1 MKQGNDPEKLSGQQ
15 ATLAAYKRRIGELE
29 QKLDDLQS
37 QKEAFRHIIEYS
49 TNMFYR
55 HTADHVL
62 TYLSPQSMHF
72 LGYPPE
78 EAMVRWTEF
87 ATDNPVNEA
96 GFQHTSRAIETG
108 ESQPPYEL
116 ELKHKSGRIIWVE
129 VREAPV
135 VEDGRTVAVVGSLT
149 DITERK
155 AAEHELL
162 RSEQRFKQLFH
173 GSPRAML
180 VTDLDNRI
188 LEMNRR
194 FTELFGYTRA
204 DVWDIDS
211 WWPRAYPDPVYREAV
226 RQKWDEALRAADR
239 SGDISI
245 RPMEAAVTC
254 KDGSVRTVEGSIS
267 RQGDRMLVIFVD
279 LTERKNQ
286 EMSLREAKETAE
298 RFLDIAARIVLA
310 LDADGNI
317 TVLNGSGHDL
327 LGYENGELTGLNWFD
342 TCLPVAI
349 RDKMKERFK
358 LLMKGKPATMRTFEN
373 PVLLKDGST
382 RLIRWYNTVLSD
394 ESGKILGSLSS
405 GEDVTEQRK
414 TEEALRESEKTFRS
428 IIEASP
434 MAFHLYELDAENRLV
449 FTGYNDAAN
458 RILGTDNKQF
468 LGLTLES
475 AFPAAAESPFA
486 QHCLEAAFEGKTWYS
501 EHMEYEDERLQG
513 VFEVYVFQM
522 SAGRIAVMFTD
533 ISERKLMELALR
545 KSEENYRLLVENQN
559 DLVVKVDPDGRFQFV
574 SPSYCE
580 LFGKTED
587 ELLGSRFMPLVH
599 EADRDMTLQMM
610 EDLYRPPY
618 TCYLEQ
624 RAMTKDGWKWLAW
637 SDRSVLDDAGNVVAI
652 VGVGR
657 DITIRRQLEAERLQ
671 LEEQLRQSQ
680 KMEAIG
686 NLAGGVAHDFNNLLQ
701 VINGYSDIA
710 LTQLPDD
717 HPAKAAVEQILGAGN
732 RAAGLVRQLLAFG
745 RRTVMQP
752 VESSLNQALEDSTR
766 MLRRVIGEHIELLF
780 EPDPDLPLVRV
791 DRGMMD
797 QVLMNLCINARDA
810 MPEGGTL
817 TVRTEHAS
825 LDGSK
830 RIQDVVAL
838 QGDYAKL
845 QVVDTGVGM
854 EAQVADR
861 IFEPFFTTKEVGQGT
876 GLGLSTVYGI
886 VKQHKGY
893 VFVFSEPGKGTR
905 FEIYLPAVERES
917 VTAQT
922 EITQD
927 AMHGTETILLAED
940 EEMVRNVATVILQN
954 AGYKVDSVSNG
965 MEAIEKVD
973 ENPERYDLLLFDIMM
988 PGMSGPKAA
997 SQIHLS
1003 HWPIP
1008 VVFISG
1014 YSQDDSVDGWSLS
1027 DDHVLVQ
1034 KPFDGATLLVTIR
1047 QTLDGRT

>member
-1 MKQGNDPEKLSGQQ
+1 MKQGNDPEKISGQQ
-15 ATLAAYKRRIGELE
+15 TMLAEYKRRIRELE
-29 QKLDDLQS
+29 QKLDAVQDQM
-37 QKEAFRHIIEYS
+37 EAFRHILEYS

-55 HTADHVL
+55 HTPDHVL

-78 EAMVRWTEF
+78 EAMIRWTEF
-87 ATDNPVNEA
+87 VTENPVNQV
-96 GFQHTSRAIETG
+96 GFENTLRAIETG
-108 ESQPPYEL
+108 ETQPPYEL
-116 ELKHKSGRIIWVE
+116 ELRHRSGRLIWVE

-135 VEDGRTVAVVGSLT
+135 VENDKTVAVVGSLT

-155 AAEHELL
+155 AAVQELQ
-162 RSEQRFKQLFH
+162 RSEQRFKELFQ

-180 VTDLDNRI
+180 VTDRDNRV

-194 FTELFGYTRA
+194 FTELFGYTA
-204 DVWDIDS
+204 EDVWDIES
-211 WWPRAYPDPVYREAV
+211 WRSRAYPDPAYRDQIIQSWE
-226 RQKWDEALRAADR
+226 KALDAADKKGGAADR
-239 SGDISI
+239 
-245 RPMEAAVTC
+245 PVEVTVVC
-254 KDGSVRTVEGSIS
+254 KDGSVRTVEGTVS
-267 RQGDRMLVIFVD
+267 RQGERILLMFID
-279 LTERKNQ
+279 LTERKHQ
-286 EMSLREAKETAE
+286 EVKLREAKETAE

-310 LDADGNI
+310 LDAQGNI
-317 TVLNGSGHDL
+317 TVLNGSGHHL
-327 LGYENGELTGLNWFD
+327 LGYETGRLIGLNWFD
-342 TCLPVAI
+342 TCLPTKI
-349 RDKMKERFK
+349 RDAVKERFQ
-358 LLMKGKPATMRTFEN
+358 LMMNGETASMRQFEN
-373 PVLLKDGST
+373 PVLLKDGSS
-382 RLIRWYNTVLSD
+382 RLIRWYNTILTD
-394 ESGKILGSLSS
+394 ESGKIAGTLSS

-414 TEEALRESEKTFRS
+414 TEEALRESEHTFRS

-434 MAFHLYELDAENRLV
+434 MAFHLYELAAENRLV

-458 RILGTDNKQF
+458 RILGIDNRQF
-468 LGLTLES
+468 LGLTLEDV
-475 AFPAAAESPFA
+475 FPATSGSVFTD
-486 QHCLEAAFEGKTWYS
+486 HCLTAATEGKIWYS
-501 EHMEYEDERLQG
+501 EHMEYEDDRIQG

-522 SAGRIAVMFTD
+522 SPGRIAVMFTD

-559 DLVVKVDPDGRFQFV
+559 DLVIKVDPEGRFQFV

-587 ELLGSRFMPLVH
+587 ELLGSRFIPLVH
-599 EADRDMTLQMM
+599 EEDREMTLRMM
-610 EDLYRPPY
+610 EELYGPPH
-618 TCYLEQ
+618 TCYLEH
-624 RAMTKDGWKWLAW
+624 RAMTRYGWKWLAW
-637 SDRSVLDDAGNVVAI
+637 SDRSVLDDHGNVVAI

-657 DITIRRQLEAERLQ
+657 DITVRRQLEAERLQ

-710 LTQLPDD
+710 LSQLPDD
-717 HPAKAAVEQILGAGN
+717 HPAKAAVQQILGAGN

-752 VESSLNQALEDSTR
+752 VESSLNQTLEDSTR
-766 MLRRVIGEHIELLF
+766 MLSRVIGEHIELLF

-817 TVRTEHAS
+817 TVRTAHVS
-825 LDGSK
+825 FDGSE

-838 QGDYAKL
+838 KGEFAKL

-854 EAQVADR
+854 DPQVADR
-861 IFEPFFTTKEVGQGT
+861 VFEPFFTTKEVGQGT

-893 VFVFSEPGKGTR
+893 VFVFSEPGNGTR
-905 FEIYLPAVERES
+905 FDIYLPVIERGSEATQTAVM
-917 VTAQT
+917 
-922 EITQD
+922 QD

-954 AGYKVDSVSNG
+954 AGYTVDSVENG
-965 MEAIEKVD
+965 IEAIQKVK
-973 ENPERYDLLLFDIMM
+973 EHPERYDLLLFDIMM

-1014 YSQDDSVDGWSLS
+1014 YSQDDTVDGWSFG